1 MLAVYEKELKAYFR
15 SSIGPIFIGLFLLA
29 STLLFVFGFLM
40 TGYVMYTQYLY
51 YLNLV
56 FMLTVPILTM
66 RTLSEERKT
75 KTDQLLLTSPLKAS
89 DIVIGKYLAA
99 VTVLLITLLIHSLDA
114 IVISLFATNMY
125 FLDVVIGYFGLFIV
139 GCAYVAIGIF
149 VSSTTTNQ
157 VISAIVTFAV
167 LALIYGVQLLSTSVV
182 SSVTSGIITCGVVAL
197 LIALLIYTTTKNKIV
212 TLCILIVEACLIG
225 FIAMLN
231 INIYAGLLNTLL
243 TWVSLLER
251 FTEYLYGSVSFSSL
265 VYILS
270 FSFVFVYITIYQ
282 VEKRRWVG

>member
-40 TGYVMYTQYLY
+40 TGYIAYTQYLY
-51 YLNLV
+51 YLNIV

-114 IVISLFATNMY
+114 IVISFFATNLY
-125 FLDVVIGYFGLFIV
+125 ALDVVVAYFGLFIV

-167 LALIYGVQLLSTSVV
+167 LALVYGVQMLSTSVV
-182 SSVTSGIITCGVVAL
+182 SSVTSGIITCAVVAL
-197 LIALLIYTTTKNKIV
+197 LVAVLIYTTTRNKIV
-212 TLCILIVEACLIG
+212 TVCTLIVEACIIG
-225 FIAMLN
+225 FIALLN

>member
-40 TGYVMYTQYLY
+40 QGYVMYTQYLY

-56 FMLTVPILTM
+56 FMLTVPVLTM
-66 RTLSEERKT
+66 RTISEERKT

-99 VTVLLITLLIHSLDA
+99 VTILLITLVIHSIDA
-114 IVISLFATNMY
+114 IVISFFATNMDAISV
-125 FLDVVIGYFGLFIV
+125 FVAYFGLFIV
-139 GCAYVAIGIF
+139 GCAYIAVGIF

-182 SSVTSGIITCGVVAL
+182 SSTTSGIIACAVVAV
-197 LIALLIYTTTKNKIV
+197 LIALLLYTTTKNKIV
-212 TLCILIVEACLIG
+212 AICTLIVEACLIG
-225 FIAMLN
+225 FIALLN
-231 INIYAGLLNTLL
+231 INIYSGLLNTLL
-243 TWVSLLER
+243 TWVSLLAR
-251 FTEYLYGSVSFSSL
+251 FNEYCYGSVSVSSL
-265 VYILS
+265 VYIFS